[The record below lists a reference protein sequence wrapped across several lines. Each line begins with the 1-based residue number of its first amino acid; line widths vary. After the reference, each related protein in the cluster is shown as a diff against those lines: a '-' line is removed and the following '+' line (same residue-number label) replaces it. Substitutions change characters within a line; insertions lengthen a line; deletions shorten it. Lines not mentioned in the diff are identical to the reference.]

1 MISLSD
7 MDSLVRD
14 ALNARLAWEEEQIK
28 GYRLR
33 HDGVGRPK
41 KPWPGAAD
49 LNWPLS
55 DMMIEK
61 IKPYYVQQ
69 VFANELVANFFSLKS
84 DLMQFNNA
92 AAQWFDYRLRQRT
105 NFETEIISV
114 VDHMLMCGKG
124 LLKVYWDEERKQVQF
139 DSVDPMY
146 FVVPPHTVDLR
157 DADWCVQVH
166 QVSPAAYKRNENY
179 NQSPELMKK
188 IRAANAEGR
197 SRYEGEKFLREGIT
211 HLVDDDRIP
220 LWEVY
225 YRDGKELLTFT
236 FSPLC
241 NDEFVRPVRPLPYDH
256 NELPY
261 VEFNVEVKDKG
272 YYAPRG
278 LPQRVAPLQQSMT
291 KLWNEK
297 LDAVTIYGRPIFT
310 SDNPMVNAGNIRM
323 QPGQIIPFPVKAV
336 NMGQPPV
343 SWDQEIA
350 QQRVTAEQ
358 LIGIP
363 DAGLQNQLKSG
374 ERRTASEINLIGSV
388 MSQVTDL
395 RSRIFRRALAEGFT
409 QAWDLYVQYDK
420 ADLHYFYRNELMRI
434 PEEAVR
440 DGYRIEPLASA
451 DNFNKQ
457 FVYQKKVTRFQLLQN
472 NPFVNQSE
480 LVRDLIAADDPQ
492 DVKRIHMDHETQSM
506 DQTEDQATEIC
517 RMLIGFPSQVKPV
530 DDDAT
535 HLMILRGFVER
546 RIMAGEGIDGELAVL
561 LMNHANMHFQQL
573 QQKNPDQAG
582 QLEES
587 MQQMSQY
594 LGQVVAKEQQARE
607 AVAQEAAAEEQIM
620 AEEGLPVYG

>member
-1 MISLSD
+1 MISLSE
-7 MDSLVRD
+7 MDTLVRD
-14 ALNARLAWEEEQIK
+14 ALQARLAWEDEQIR

-33 HDGVGRPK
+33 HDGMGRPK

-61 IKPYYVQQ
+61 IKPYYIQQ

-114 VDHMLMCGKG
+114 ADYMLMSGKG
-124 LLKVYWDEERKQVQF
+124 LLKVYWDEGKKQVRF
-139 DSVDPMY
+139 DSVDPVY
-146 FVVPPHTVDLR
+146 FVVPPHTTDLR

-166 QVSPAAYKRNENY
+166 QVSPAAYKRNENF
-179 NQSPELMKK
+179 NQSPELLTK
-188 IRAANAEGR
+188 IRSSNAESR
-197 SRYEGEKFLREGIT
+197 TRYESEKYLREGIT
-211 HLVDDDRIP
+211 HTVDDDRIP

-225 YRDGKELLTFT
+225 YRDGKDVLTYT

-241 NDEFVRPVRPLPYDH
+241 HDEFVRPVRPLPYDH
-256 NELPY
+256 GQLPY
-261 VEFNVEVKDKG
+261 VEYNVEVKDKG
-272 YYAPRG
+272 YYSPRG

-336 NMGQPPV
+336 NMGAPPV

-350 QQRVTAEQ
+350 QQRLTAEQ

-363 DAGLQNQLKSG
+363 DAGLQNQFKSG
-374 ERRTASEINLIGSV
+374 ERRTASEVNLIGSV

-395 RSRIFRRALAEGFT
+395 RSRIFRRALAESFT
-409 QAWDLYVQYDK
+409 QAWMLYVQHDK
-420 ADLHYFYRNELMRI
+420 ADLNYFYRNELMTL
-434 PEEAVR
+434 PPEAVR

-492 DVKRIHMDHETQSM
+492 DVKRIHMDNGAQAM

-535 HLMILRGFVER
+535 HLTILRGFVER
-546 RIMAGEGIDGELAVL
+546 RIAANEGIDGELALL

-573 QQKNPDQAG
+573 QQKNPDQARE
-582 QLEES
+582 LEEP
-587 MQQMSQY
+587 MQQMAQY
-594 LGQVVAKEQQARE
+594 LGQVVQMEQQAKAAQAE
-607 AVAQEAAAEEQIM
+607 QEAQEIPV
-620 AEEGLPVYG
+620 EGLPV